1 MPTALLFASEGGAA
15 AETAAAQA
23 AEKGISVNGPLVV
36 ASFDLF
42 GITFNLTESIIV
54 QWIVI
59 LILLVVVLIITRN
72 LKVVP
77 ETKRQAA
84 AEMIVEFFRSTVD
97 GTMGAKY
104 GRHIPYFAALFC
116 FVMINNLMSLFGL
129 RNPTAD
135 VSVTGALAIITF
147 CMVQY
152 NKAKTGKFKG
162 YMKSFVEPMPFMLP
176 FNIIGEFANPL
187 ALTLR
192 LFGNMVAGMVIGSL
206 VYFALGHFAIGVPA
220 VLSLYFDVFSAVMQ
234 AYIFMMLSMSYI
246 SSAECG
252 DD

>member
-1 MPTALLFASEGGAA
+1 MPTALLFASES
-15 AETAAAQA
+15 
-23 AEKGISVNGPLVV
+23 GISVDGPLVV
-36 ASFDLF
+36 ASFKIF
-42 GITFNLTESIIV
+42 GIPFDLTESIIV
-54 QWIVI
+54 QWFVI
-59 LILLVVVLIITRN
+59 LILLFVVLIITRN

-116 FVMINNLMSLFGL
+116 FIMLNNLMGLLGL

-135 VSVTGALAIITF
+135 VSVTGAFAIITF
-147 CMVQY
+147 CMTQY
-152 NKAKTGKFKG
+152 NK
-162 YMKSFVEPMPFMLP
+162 EPMPFMLP

-206 VYFALGHFAIGVPA
+206 IYFALGHFAILVPA
-220 VLSLYFDVFSAVMQ
+220 VASLYFDIFSAVMQ

>member
-1 MPTALLFASEGGAA
+1 MPTALMFASES
-15 AETAAAQA
+15 
-23 AEKGISVNGPLVV
+23 GISVNGALKV
-36 ASFDLF
+36 ASFKLF

-54 QWIVI
+54 QWLVI
-59 LILLVVVLIITRN
+59 LILLVVVLVLTRN
-72 LKVVP
+72 LKVIP
-77 ETKRQAA
+77 ETKRQVA
-84 AEMIVEFFRSTVD
+84 AEWIVEFFRDTVN
-97 GTMGAKY
+97 GTMGVKY
-104 GRHIPYFAALFC
+104 KAHITYFAALFC
-116 FVMINNLMSLFGL
+116 FIMINNLMGLLGL

-135 VSVTGALAIITF
+135 VSVTGAFAIITF

-162 YMKSFVEPMPFMLP
+162 FMKSFVEPMPFMLP

-206 VYFALGHFAIGVPA
+206 IYFALGHFAILVPA
-220 VLSLYFDVFSAVMQ
+220 VASLYFDIFSAVMQ

-246 SSAECG
+246 SSADCG
-252 DD
+252 EE

>member
-1 MPTALLFASEGGAA
+1 MPTALLLASES
-15 AETAAAQA
+15 
-23 AEKGISVNGPLVV
+23 GITVNGPLVV

-54 QWIVI
+54 QWFVI
-59 LILLVVVLIITRN
+59 LILLAVILIITHN

-104 GRHIPYFAALFC
+104 GKHIPYFAALFC
-116 FVMINNLMSLFGL
+116 FIMINNLMGLLGL

-135 VSVTGALAIITF
+135 VSVTGAFAIITF
-147 CMVQY
+147 CMVQF
-152 NKAKTGKFKG
+152 NRAKTGKFKG

-192 LFGNMVAGMVIGSL
+192 LFGNMIAGMVISAL
-206 VYFALGHFAIGVPA
+206 IYFALGNFAILVPA
-220 VLSLYFDVFSAVMQ
+220 VASLYFDIFSAVMQ
-234 AYIFMMLSMSYI
+234 AYIFIMLSMSYI
-246 SSAECG
+246 SSADCSE
-252 DD
+252 D